1 MRRYAAAAAAMVWLV
16 PAAAPAQ
23 QDAQQDAQQESSGR
37 TMTVTVYG
45 NDPCPDTSTSSNEIV
60 VCARRPEN
68 DRYRI
73 PKELRNRGDRPSE
86 TAWGSRVSGLEEASR
101 QILPG
106 SCSTVGS
113 YGQTGCRQKML
124 SDWYAA
130 RRARSK

>member
-1 MRRYAAAAAAMVWLV
+1 MRRYAAAAALLALQN

-23 QDAQQDAQQESSGR
+23 NSPPGR

-45 NDPCPDTSTSSNEIV
+45 KDPCPDTSTASDEIV

-68 DRYRI
+68 ERYRI
-73 PKELRNRGDRPSE
+73 PKELRDRNAPLTE
-86 TAWGSRVSGLEEASR
+86 RAWGSRVSALEEASR

-113 YGQTGCRQKML
+113 YGQTGCRQQML
-124 SDWYAA
+124 RDWYAA
-130 RRARSK
+130 RRGGQ